1 MKISIPINQYI
12 DILKK
17 AELATSIYH
26 NYKFSQSGIPIY
38 NIEVFE
44 KLQRKRK
51 RWRRKA
57 IARRYAL
64 QANATMITFIGEENN
79 FYVYDDDGDD
89 YNDND

>member
-1 MKISIPINQYI
+1 MKISIPINQDI

-44 KLQRKRK
+44 KWQRKRK

-79 FYVYDDDGDD
+79 FYIYDDDGDD

>member
-44 KLQRKRK
+44 KWQRKRK

-79 FYVYDDDGDD
+79 FYIYDDDGDD

>member
-44 KLQRKRK
+44 KWQRKRK

-64 QANATMITFIGEENN
+64 QANATMISFIGEENN
-79 FYVYDDDGDD
+79 FYIYDDDGDD

>member
-44 KLQRKRK
+44 KWQRKRK

-57 IARRYAL
+57 ITRRYAL

-79 FYVYDDDGDD
+79 FYIYDDDGDD

>member
-12 DILKK
+12 GILKK

-26 NYKFSQSGIPIY
+26 NYKFSQSGIPIC